1 MATNHGHEYTP
12 GEPSLGDT
20 LPTMYAS
27 QAWINDYLDNP
38 ADADEQADLLTHAG
52 FPLEGREDL
61 PDDVRQ
67 DFEMTSNRGDCTC
80 HVGLAREIAALTD
93 RTLLVPV
100 ASPKTS
106 GPSIET
112 LATLTNEV
120 PAACPLYTGRVITG
134 ITVGPSPSHISD
146 RLTARGDI
154 PRSNLVDATN
164 FVLFELGQPTHVFD
178 LDTIAGRHIIVRMA
192 RKGEKFLPI
201 GEDASEI
208 ELHGTEL
215 VIADEEKPIALAG
228 VKGGALTAVN
238 DTTTNILVEAA
249 TFDPVMVRHTSRL
262 HNISSDSSFRFE
274 RGVSPGQVDEA
285 AERLC
290 QLILDSAGGMLAPG
304 VLTSGS
310 GLPSRE
316 VVAMRTARC
325 RELLGLN
332 IDDNTQVTMLEGLGF
347 EPTLDGGVITAIVPW
362 HRGDI
367 HREIDLI
374 EEVMRMHGFAAVP
387 VRDTLTI
394 RPAANPPD
402 HHTTEAI
409 TTALVG
415 DGFIETVTHTLIGE
429 RDATPFL
436 PAGCS
441 LRKVHEA
448 RAAGEPILRPS
459 LLPSLIRVR
468 SHNADQ
474 GVNDL
479 RLFEMGSTFYR
490 AADGSDVEALELALM
505 MDICN
510 ASDGIRPLRGVV
522 DHVARALAGPDST
535 VTVKPCDDLPW
546 LSPAA
551 IVSVDGVQV
560 GHIGRLAASVSP
572 GDTTYLAGT
581 IHPEA
586 FMHSDPPQREA
597 RRLPDHPAIE
607 RDLSA
612 IVKESVHWAQL
623 VDIAAAL
630 NLTHHEA
637 TEFVTVYRGKG
648 IDAGHKSLSMRI
660 RFRAA
665 DRTLTREEVEPP
677 IESLIAALRSQVGA
691 EIRS

>member
-1 MATNHGHEYTP
+1 
-12 GEPSLGDT
+12 
-20 LPTMYAS
+20 MYAS
-27 QAWINDYLDNP
+27 QAWINDYLDHP

-80 HVGLAREIAALTD
+80 HVGLAREIAALSD
-93 RTLLVPV
+93 RTLFVPV
-100 ASPKTS
+100 ASPETS
-106 GPSIET
+106 GASVDT

-120 PAACPLYTGRVITG
+120 PESCPLYTGRVITG
-134 ITVGPSPSHISD
+134 ITVGPSPSHISN
-146 RLTARGDI
+146 RLIARGDI

-178 LDTIAGRHIIVRMA
+178 LDTLAGGQIVVRMA

-201 GEDASEI
+201 GEDAAEI
-208 ELHGTEL
+208 ELDGTEL
-215 VIADEEKPIALAG
+215 VIADAEKPVALAG
-228 VKGGALTAVN
+228 VKGGALTAVT
-238 DTTTNILVEAA
+238 DTTTNVLVEAA

-274 RGVSPGQVDEA
+274 RGVSPGQVNEA
-285 AERLC
+285 ADRLC
-290 QLILDSAGGMLAPG
+290 QLILDSAGGVLAPG
-304 VLTSGS
+304 VLTTGTA
-310 GLPSRE
+310 LPSRE
-316 VVAMRTARC
+316 VVTMRTARC
-325 RELLGLN
+325 RELLGLD
-332 IDDNTQVTMLEGLGF
+332 IDDTTQVSMLEGLGF
-347 EPTLDGGVITAIVPW
+347 EPMLSDGVITAIVPW

-367 HREIDLI
+367 HREIDLV
-374 EEVMRMHGFAAVP
+374 EEVMRMHGFAAIP

-394 RPAANPPD
+394 RPAANPTD
-402 HHTTEAI
+402 HQATEAM
-409 TTALVG
+409 TEALVG

-429 RDATPFL
+429 REATPFL

-441 LRKVHEA
+441 LRRVHEA

-479 RLFEMGSTFYR
+479 CLFEMGSTFR
-490 AADGSDVEALELALM
+490 RTANGDDLEMLELAIM
-505 MDICN
+505 MDVRN
-510 ASDGIRPLRGVV
+510 SDDGIRPLRGVI
-522 DHVARALAGPDST
+522 DHVARSIAGPDST
-535 VTVKPCDDLPW
+535 VIVTPCDDLPW

-551 IVSVDGVQV
+551 TVSINDVQI

-572 GDTTYLAGT
+572 AGGSYLAGA

-586 FMHSDPPQREA
+586 FMHSDPPHRDA
-597 RRLPDHPAIE
+597 HRLPDHPAIE

-630 NLTHHEA
+630 NLPHHDA

-665 DRTLTREEVEPP
+665 DRTLTREEVEAPV
-677 IESLIAALRSQVGA
+677 ESLIAALQEQVGA